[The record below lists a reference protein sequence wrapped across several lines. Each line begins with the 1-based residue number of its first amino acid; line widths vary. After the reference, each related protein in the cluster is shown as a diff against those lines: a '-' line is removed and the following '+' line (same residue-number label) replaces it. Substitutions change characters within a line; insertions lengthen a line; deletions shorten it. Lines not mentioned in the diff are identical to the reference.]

1 MCVASLSYYVEQL
14 FGCVIIIPNVGCCG
28 YFAWTDIWLL

>member
-1 MCVASLSYYVEQL
+1 MCVASLSYNEQ
-14 FGCVIIIPNVGCCG
+14 FGCVISIPNVGCCG